1 MHYGIIILLWLVA
14 LAAAYPYVKRVHNP
28 DQHLLAAYL
37 IFITIFGAASFFLF
51 ALLTRLAAMLWPEA
65 LAQIGLLLLLAV
77 LSLIPAFYL
86 ARWQIRKPA
95 MQRPPP
101 P

>member
-1 MHYGIIILLWLVA
+1 MNYAIIIGLWLLA
-14 LAAAYPYVKRVHNP
+14 LAAAYPYVKRVRNP
-28 DQHLLAAYL
+28 DQHLLAAYM

-51 ALLTRLAAMLWPEA
+51 ALLTRLAAMMWPEA
-65 LAQIGLLLLLAV
+65 LGQPGPLLLLAV
-77 LSLIPAFYL
+77 VSLVPAFYL
-86 ARWQIRKPA
+86 ARWQIRKPG